1 LKKMTWIITCF
12 YLQLLLLYPLIKAR
26 SPCGN
31 PVTDDVN
38 EIAVLV
44 SGFFPNFSLNTPYH
58 CWLHLMVPELL
69 NSLHNLLNKFKEFPD
84 MSNVLSNYSIIN
96 KLRRIIIDLFNEYE
110 FAPKHFS
117 VFATCK

>member
-12 YLQLLLLYPLIKAR
+12 YLQLILLYPLIKAQ

-44 SGFFPNFSLNTPYH
+44 SGFFPNFSLKTPYH

-96 KLRRIIIDLFNEYE
+96 KLRRIITDVMELFLPLVNNIL
-110 FAPKHFS
+110 
-117 VFATCK
+117 T